1 MSGESPGP
9 SSARYAL
16 DGLSDSSFSSSD
28 MEWEDVGGE
37 QWRRSPRGRVSQRV
51 RRGTRGEQVRVRG
64 VRGTGR
70 CRSRGRA
77 RGRGGSHMQEPVLDT
92 DDLERGL

>member
-1 MSGESPGP
+1 M
-9 SSARYAL
+9 
-16 DGLSDSSFSSSD
+16 
-28 MEWEDVGGE
+28 
-37 QWRRSPRGRVSQRV
+37 
-51 RRGTRGEQVRVRG
+51 RVRG

-77 RGRGGSHMQEPVLDT
+77 RGRARGRGGSHVQEPVLDT